1 MIQMEKGA
9 RAPFSILTETAMK
22 NWTWVALM
30 IAGLSVGARA
40 DNLTLGFFQSSTDNL
55 FQTSLP
61 ETDHLSHLSFSF
73 EKRFSPLSFFSQ
85 GTYSYLYRNT
95 SVSTYAQEAGLDYV
109 RALSEKTALYLAAK
123 AAGTIYREPY
133 NNFNFLSLGL
143 AAAAKSYLNDG
154 SILKVN
160 YNLDYKNYRLSI
172 FDSLSHYASASLDRY
187 LKTRTTLKADL
198 NWGWKYFFHPYVAE
212 PLSPGESTYYHS
224 GGNANGGGNGQGSG
238 HMGWRKGFAR
248 LGSPGQGQGIQ
259 IFSLS
264 GLVAQGIGDRVG
276 VRLFGLRQWTLS
288 GENPLTSIE
297 EFYLIENPSYD
308 VFSWNGYSLSGQITV
323 EIPWEIQCKL
333 GYTRSRKYFPGIDA
347 LDMEGASL
355 GILRQDTR
363 NQWEARLEK
372 NFRALS
378 VYLNYI
384 YIDNRSNDLL
394 FEWQGHFL
402 MAGVEWNVNWGAR
415 E

>member
-1 MIQMEKGA
+1 
-9 RAPFSILTETAMK
+9 MK
-22 NWTWVALM
+22 KWTWAALL
-30 IAGLSVGARA
+30 IAGLSISTRA

-61 ETDHLSHLSFSF
+61 ETDYLSHLSFSF

-95 SVSTYAQEAGLDYV
+95 GVSTYSQEAGLDYV

-123 AAGTIYREPY
+123 AAGTIYREAY
-133 NNFNFLSLGL
+133 NNFNFFSLGL

-154 SILKVN
+154 SILKLN

-187 LKTRTTLKADL
+187 FKTRTTLRADL
-198 NWGWKYFFHPYVAE
+198 NLGWKYFFHPYVSE
-212 PLSPGESTYYHS
+212 SLSPGESTYYYSS
-224 GGNANGGGNGQGSG
+224 GKGMGNGHGMGSG
-238 HMGWRKGFAR
+238 QMGWRSGFAR
-248 LGSPGQGQGIQ
+248 EGSPAQGQGIQ
-259 IFSLS
+259 ILSLS

-276 VRLFGLRQWTLS
+276 VRLSGLRQWTLS
-288 GENPLTSIE
+288 GENPFTSIE

-308 VFSWNGYSLSGQITV
+308 VFSWNGYSLSGQVTV
-323 EIPWEIQCKL
+323 EIPWDIQLKL
-333 GYTRSRKYFPGIDA
+333 GYTRSKKDFPGIDA
-347 LDMEGASL
+347 LDMEGVSL

-372 NFRALS
+372 NFRTLS
-378 VYLNYI
+378 VYLNYS
-384 YIDNRSNDLL
+384 YMDNRSNDLL
-394 FEWQGHFL
+394 FDWRGHFL
-402 MAGVEWNVNWGAR
+402 MAGVEWNLNWGVR
-415 E
+415 P